1 MLSNTQTRNRPSEM
15 GDPLQERQ
23 LLDLLRRLA
32 KHRHG
37 RRAIHIH
44 LSQLRAYSLRGEQV
58 RIAVHFFESLVIHIG
73 GALFAL
79 GNSDL
84 VFVWKSAKV
93 DAIDEAVTRLRTLFS
108 EDPLAQ
114 GDEEHQ
120 RSRFCSWYD
129 LETRYHDLLS
139 VAERLHDA
147 ELKRTRRLAAL
158 TETARKAQQ
167 PLVKLQPVSADRMC
181 QLVDRIAHADLSS
194 MMRRQ
199 PICAITRNEAP
210 KVMFRELYIS
220 IEDLR
225 DSVMPGHDIAGD
237 RWLFQHLTKTLDDR
251 MLQLLIK
258 NDDSQI
264 SKAFSV
270 NFNVNTLLSERFVDF
285 DRRLRA
291 ATRCT
296 VIFELQV
303 LDILSDLRA
312 YYFARDFV
320 RERGYRICLDGV
332 TDMMLPSLDLDRFGV
347 DFLKLMW
354 SEETLGN
361 ARPERL
367 AELRETV
374 QRLGRARTILARC
387 DSPDAIGIGQ
397 SLGINLFQGRYID
410 DLPGVYDSGFAAV
423 RKLALRSAAEAAAN
437 AAERARQRDLRHAAV
452 A

>member
-1 MLSNTQTRNRPSEM
+1 MLSNTLRHRPTEL

-37 RRAIHIH
+37 RRAVHIH
-44 LSQLRAYSLRGEQV
+44 LSQLRAYNLRGEQV
-58 RIAVHFFESLVIHIG
+58 RIAIHFFESLVVNVG

-79 GNSDL
+79 GNADL
-84 VFVWKSAKV
+84 VFVWKSAKI
-93 DAIDEAVTRLRTLFS
+93 DIIDEAVTRLRTLFS

-114 GDEEHQ
+114 GDEDYQ
-120 RSRFCSWYD
+120 RARFCSWYD
-129 LETRYHDLLS
+129 LETQYEDLLI
-139 VAERLHDA
+139 VAQRLHDA

-158 TETARKAQQ
+158 AEAAKKAPP
-167 PLVKLQPVSADRMC
+167 PLKLQPVSADRMC
-181 QLVDRIAHADLSS
+181 QLVDKIAHADLSS

-199 PICAITRNEAP
+199 PICAITWDAPP

-220 IEDLR
+220 IDDLR
-225 DSVMPGHDIAGD
+225 ESVIPGYDIAGD

-258 NDDSQI
+258 NDDSEI
-264 SKAFSV
+264 AKTFSV
-270 NFNVNTLLSERFVDF
+270 NFNVGTLLSERFIDF

-303 LDILSDLRA
+303 LDILSDLRS

-332 TDMMLPSLDLDRFGV
+332 TDMMLPSIDLDRFGV
-347 DFLKLMW
+347 DFLKLIW
-354 SEETLGN
+354 NPETLGT
-361 ARPERL
+361 AREERL
-367 AELRETV
+367 VELKSAV
-374 QRLGRARTILARC
+374 KRLGCARTILARC
-387 DSPDAIGIGQ
+387 DSADAVGIGQ

-437 AAERARQRDLRHAAV
+437 AAERARLRDLRQV
-452 A
+452 YV

>member
-1 MLSNTQTRNRPSEM
+1 MQSTPQMRIRPSEL

-23 LLDLLRRLA
+23 LLDLLHRLA
-32 KHRHG
+32 KYRHG
-37 RRAIHIH
+37 RRAVHIH
-44 LSQLRAYSLRGEQV
+44 LSQLRAYNLRGEQV
-58 RIAVHFFESLVIHIG
+58 RIAVHFFESLVIHVG

-79 GNSDL
+79 GNADL

-114 GDEEHQ
+114 GEEEHQ
-120 RSRFCSWYD
+120 RNRFCSWYD
-129 LETRYHDLLS
+129 LETRYDELFA
-139 VAERLHDA
+139 VAQRLHDT

-158 TETARKAQQ
+158 SETARKAQQ
-167 PLVKLQPVSADRMC
+167 PPLKLQPVSADRMC
-181 QLVDRIAHADLSS
+181 QLVDVIAHADLSS

-199 PICAITRNEAP
+199 PICAITRDAPP

-225 DSVMPGHDIAGD
+225 DSVIPGHDIAGD
-237 RWLFQHLTKTLDDR
+237 RGLFQYLTKTLDDR

-258 NDDSQI
+258 NDDSEI
-264 SKAFSV
+264 SRAFSV
-270 NFNVNTLLSERFVDF
+270 NFNVNTLLSERFITF

-303 LDILSDLRA
+303 LDILADLRA

-332 TDMMLPSLDLDRFGV
+332 TDMMLPSIDLDRFGV
-347 DFLKLMW
+347 DFLKIMW
-354 SEETLGN
+354 NEDTLGN

-367 AELRETV
+367 AELRDAV
-374 QRLGRARTILARC
+374 HRLGRGRTILARC
-387 DSPDAIGIGQ
+387 DSHDAIGIGH
-397 SLGINLFQGRYID
+397 SLGINLFQGRHID
-410 DLPGVYDSGFAAV
+410 ELPGVYDSGFAAV

>member
-1 MLSNTQTRNRPSEM
+1 MLPTTSLRHRPSEL

-23 LLDLLRRLA
+23 LLDLLRRLQ

-37 RRAIHIH
+37 RRAVHIH
-44 LSQLRAYSLRGEQV
+44 LSKLRAYNLRGEQV
-58 RIAVHFFESLVIHIG
+58 RIAVHFFESLVLHVG
-73 GALFAL
+73 GALFPLA
-79 GNSDL
+79 NADL
-84 VFVWKSAKV
+84 VYVWKSAKLE
-93 DAIDEAVTRLRTLFS
+93 AIDEAVMRLRTLFS

-114 GDEEHQ
+114 GDEDYQ
-120 RSRFCSWYD
+120 RARFCTWYD
-129 LETRYHDLLS
+129 LETQYQEIFA
-139 VAERLHDA
+139 VAQRLHEV
-147 ELKRTRRLAAL
+147 ELKRTRRLATLA
-158 TETARKAQQ
+158 EAANKASA
-167 PLVKLQPVSADRMC
+167 PVKLQPVSADRMC
-181 QLVDRIAHADLSS
+181 QLVDNIAHADLSS

-199 PICAITRNEAP
+199 PICAITRDAPP

-225 DSVMPGHDIAGD
+225 DSVIPGYDIAGD

-258 NDDSQI
+258 NDDSEI
-264 SKAFSV
+264 SRTFSV
-270 NFNVNTLLSERFVDF
+270 NFNVGTLLSERFIDF

-332 TDMMLPSLDLDRFGV
+332 TDMMLPSIDLDRFGV
-347 DFLKLMW
+347 DFLKLIW
-354 SEETLGN
+354 SAETLSS
-361 ARPERL
+361 AHEDRL
-367 AELRETV
+367 AELRLAV
-374 QRLGRARTILARC
+374 KRLGCARTILARC
-387 DSPDAIGIGQ
+387 DSAEAVSIGQ

-410 DLPGVYDSGFAAV
+410 ELPGVYDSGFAAV

-437 AAERARQRDLRHAAV
+437 AAERARLRDLRNQPAYV
-452 A
+452 